1 MLYLFLSIL
10 CSVLLGFI
18 FKLFVKYKVDIFQ
31 AIVFNYFI
39 CFCCGWL
46 HLGSFPVHT
55 NSFNSPWMPY
65 AMLLGLVFVS
75 GFNTSALTV
84 KYFGVTISQIMQR
97 MSILLTVP
105 FAVLVY
111 RESSGGAKILGF
123 VLAMLA
129 IVLVNWPKPKEQDK
143 IQEAG
148 HRLNLFWIP
157 FATWI
162 LAGVIEMVFLKVKYE
177 NLTNLEDP
185 SFIISVFGTAGFL
198 GLLVAIWG
206 YANKR
211 MEFAW
216 KNIFGGFV
224 LGVPNYG
231 SMLFML
237 LALNGGLEGS
247 FVFPMVNISII
258 VSTTIGA
265 VLLFQEK
272 LSKMNWVGI
281 ALSIASIILISLP

>member
-1 MLYLFLSIL
+1 M
-10 CSVLLGFI
+10 
-18 FKLFVKYKVDIFQ
+18 
-31 AIVFNYFI
+31 
-39 CFCCGWL
+39 
-46 HLGSFPVHT
+46 HT

-237 LALNGGLEGS
+237 WALNGGLEGS

>member
-46 HLGSFPVHT
+46 HLGSFPVHA

-237 LALNGGLEGS
+237 WALNGGLEGS